1 MGTHSDNRRNVIQH
15 KFLARTALNHEMK
28 FKIIAFYSYSLPK
41 LVNDLIFICSFVK
54 SFLTVPLQYS
64 VYFCLFE
71 KSEL

>member
-1 MGTHSDNRRNVIQH
+1 
-15 KFLARTALNHEMK
+15 MK

-41 LVNDLIFICSFVK
+41 LVNDLIFICSFGK